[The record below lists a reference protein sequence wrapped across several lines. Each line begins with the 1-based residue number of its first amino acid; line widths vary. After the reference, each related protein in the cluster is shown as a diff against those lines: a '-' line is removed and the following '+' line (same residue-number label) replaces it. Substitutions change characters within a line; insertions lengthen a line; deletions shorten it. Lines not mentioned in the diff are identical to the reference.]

1 MATGRK
7 NQECETETD
16 MRNGMRTCSCSQLH
30 PHRCHAHLVLR
41 NVTVGPCAL
50 LLAVGVLV
58 LASVLPVFA
67 AGVGEGATGVR
78 KWTESGQQLRWTIP
92 DMTAIAGN
100 IFMYQIPENM
110 FGTTVNNYK
119 VTEVDSAR
127 LPHWLAFDS
136 STRTMYGIPMVTDE
150 GVYYINL
157 TATSTDSKLISSDIF
172 PVEVINVPTE
182 STARLEKKF
191 DPIQGDF
198 LQFKSSSGEVRTMT
212 SDTKMAKDLQQSTA
226 VCYNGETRAVVRLS
240 VSVEDLLPRDRV
252 DLVVRMADF
261 VRRDAQSFRLAKRRG
276 SNIVRLLEESVVESG
291 PGDVDIGAV
300 LSQLLSTEL
309 SWRLSC
315 GRFHGVEDFSK
326 VMYHNA
332 REGVLSKVLGYG
344 VVGWQVTSTAAREQR
359 RRRQAAGFA
368 TPMPTPTVTLS
379 PPSSIPTAPP
389 VTLSS
394 QSAFSTPPLPS
405 LSLTLSPTATPGL
418 VTRPT
423 LEATE
428 SLSSLPV
435 TPSTGISPSPVA
447 TLMPASSTPV
457 LTSMS
462 APLAPSSVGVLPTL
476 TSLEPSSPVLSSPT
490 VATSGISSL
499 SLLPTVGFQTMT
511 FTATMQPT
519 STGVGVEPTTAVQ
532 LSSSILPSTGMSS
545 SLELSTTPSITAVFT
560 TTSSQLGLTPSPTPT
575 GSTSAQLA
583 TTVAVQSSTPV
594 LVPSPTSVF
603 PALSSTSAVATSRKS
618 ATTDVATP
626 SVALSLSGGFE
637 STTVTALASA
647 SRLATSTTA
656 MFETISELATLS
668 RLSTSTSAS
677 AVTAELATP
686 SVFPTSVPS
695 ATSTVSATSSRLA
708 TSISAPTLA
717 TTELA
722 MSSAPTVVTTELA
735 TSSALLTGVATLSRF
750 STSSAT
756 AVTSELATP
765 SVVVTT
771 SASSVLS
778 GVAPSSTTVPGF
790 LSSSSLTSF
799 LPSSTILPSPS
810 PTSFLADPLTP
821 STPLVS
827 PSSASSLSSVFFTVP
842 TTLSTLPTPSPP
854 VVSSTAALVS
864 NSTLPTPS
872 PAVVSSTAVVSSSI
886 STPTVPP
893 NQPPLLVNHL
903 DHLQVSAGQVY
914 YSRVPYD
921 TFYDM
926 EDAMNTRGLTLEL
939 VALDGT
945 TWLFLNHEWQAL
957 YGIPPLDSANQIF
970 HFILV
975 AYDSQGLAT
984 RDAFQLTVT
993 QPPTPSHVFT
1003 AVIDIDYNT
1012 FQSDILSWIS
1022 LSEKISTH
1030 FRDRT
1035 TNFILIDSVE
1045 EGSVVFSW
1053 SNISLSSTTCQNATI
1068 QSLAAELLN
1077 PDGTVNPTFVTSL
1090 SPDYP
1095 VTEARVRY
1103 QGVCGVGVVS
1113 PLPTAAATLAPAP
1126 LSHSNHLLGTVVPA
1140 ACIAAILLLL
1150 GVVAC
1155 CLYRRKE
1162 SGKKLPKYDKLTL
1175 TKNRKP
1181 IVLED
1186 EVEMKDTKP
1195 SKPIVL
1201 PDEKPPATRLPM
1213 RRPAPPPYRIPDTQE
1228 LLSGMEPQASALPPP
1243 PRYTASVP
1251 RKPPPPYRL
1260 PPPYTPSASPLPEPL
1275 SFADTKV

>member
-1 MATGRK
+1 MATGKK
-7 NQECETETD
+7 NQECETD
-16 MRNGMRTCSCSQLH
+16 VRNGMRTCSCSQLH
-30 PHRCHAHLVLR
+30 LHRCHAHLVLR

-67 AGVGEGATGVR
+67 AGVGEGTTGVGNGSEGVG
-78 KWTESGQQLRWTIP
+78 KGSADMEGWTESGQQLRWTIP

-110 FGTTVNNYK
+110 FGTTVSIYK

-136 STRTMYGIPMVTDE
+136 STRTIYGVPMVTDE

-157 TATSTDSKLISSDIF
+157 TATLADSKLVSSDIF
-172 PVEVINVPTE
+172 PVEVVNVPTE

-212 SDTKMAKDLQQSTA
+212 SDTKIAQDSQQSNA

-240 VSVEDLLPRDRV
+240 VNVEDLLPRDRV
-252 DLVVRMADF
+252 DLVVTMADF
-261 VRRDAQSFRLAKRRG
+261 VRRDPQSFRLTKRRG
-276 SNIVRLLEESVVESG
+276 SNIVRLLEESMVESG

-300 LSQLLSTEL
+300 LSQPSSAEL

-315 GRFHGVEDFSK
+315 GRFHGVDDFSK

-332 REGVLSKVLGYG
+332 KEGVLSKVLGFG

-359 RRRQAAGFA
+359 RKRQAAGFA

-379 PPSSIPTAPP
+379 PPSSIPTASP

-405 LSLTLSPTATPGL
+405 LSLSLSPTATPGS

-447 TLMPASSTPV
+447 TLMPASSTLV

-462 APLAPSSVGVLPTL
+462 APLAPSSGSSIGVLPTF
-476 TSLEPSSPVLSSPT
+476 TSLEPSSPVLSFSPS

-499 SLLPTVGFQTMT
+499 SLPTVGFEMTT
-511 FTATMQPT
+511 FTAAMQPT
-519 STGVGVEPTTAVQ
+519 STSMGVEPTTAVQ
-532 LSSSILPSTGMSS
+532 LSTSILPSIGMSS

-583 TTVAVQSSTPV
+583 TTVEVQSSTPV
-594 LVPSPTSVF
+594 LVPSPSSVF

-618 ATTDVATP
+618 ATTDVVTP

-647 SRLATSTTA
+647 SRLATSSA

-668 RLSTSTSAS
+668 RLSTTSSAS
-677 AVTAELATP
+677 AVTAELATS
-686 SVFPTSVPS
+686 SVLATSVPS
-695 ATSTVSATSSRLA
+695 ATSTVSATSSRLVA
-708 TSISAPTLA
+708 TISAPTLA

-722 MSSAPTVVTTELA
+722 MSSALLA
-735 TSSALLTGVATLSRF
+735 SVATLSRF
-750 STSSAT
+750 STSLAT
-756 AVTSELATP
+756 TVTSELDTP
-765 SVVVTT
+765 SVVVGSTVSSELVTVSSHT
-771 SASSVLS
+771 SASPVLS
-778 GVAPSSTTVPGF
+778 AIAPSSTTVPGS
-790 LSSSSLTSF
+790 LASSSLTSF
-799 LPSSTILPSPS
+799 RPSSTILPSPS
-810 PTSFLADPLTP
+810 PTSFLGDSLTP
-821 STPLVS
+821 ST

-842 TTLSTLPTPSPP
+842 TTLSTLPTPGPP

-957 YGIPPLDSANQIF
+957 YGIPPLDSADQIF

-993 QPPTPSHVFT
+993 QPPTPSHIFT
-1003 AVIDIDYNT
+1003 AIIDIDYNT

-1053 SNISLSSTTCQNATI
+1053 SNISLSSATCQNATI
-1068 QSLAAELLN
+1068 QNLAAELLN
-1077 PDGTVNPTFVTSL
+1077 PDGTVNPAFVTSL
-1090 SPDYP
+1090 LPEYP
-1095 VTEARVRY
+1095 VTDTQV
-1103 QGVCGVGVVS
+1103 
-1113 PLPTAAATLAPAP
+1113 
-1126 LSHSNHLLGTVVPA
+1126 
-1140 ACIAAILLLL
+1140 
-1150 GVVAC
+1150 
-1155 CLYRRKE
+1155 RRKE

-1201 PDEKPPATRLPM
+1201 PDEKPPATRLPT

>member
-1 MATGRK
+1 
-7 NQECETETD
+7 
-16 MRNGMRTCSCSQLH
+16 
-30 PHRCHAHLVLR
+30 
-41 NVTVGPCAL
+41 
-50 LLAVGVLV
+50 
-58 LASVLPVFA
+58 
-67 AGVGEGATGVR
+67 
-78 KWTESGQQLRWTIP
+78 
-92 DMTAIAGN
+92 MTAIAGN

-110 FGTTVNNYK
+110 FGTTVSNYK

-127 LPHWLAFDS
+127 LPHWLTFDS
-136 STRTMYGIPMVTDE
+136 STRTIYGVPMVTDE

-157 TATSTDSKLISSDIF
+157 TATSADSKLVSSDIF
-172 PVEVINVPTE
+172 PVEVVNVPTE
-182 STARLEKKF
+182 STARFEKKF

-212 SDTKMAKDLQQSTA
+212 SDTKMAEDSQQSNA

-252 DLVVRMADF
+252 DLVVTMADF
-261 VRRDAQSFRLAKRRG
+261 VRRDPQSFRLTKHRG

-291 PGDVDIGAV
+291 PGDVDIGTV
-300 LSQLLSTEL
+300 LSQPSSTEL

-332 REGVLSKVLGYG
+332 REGVLTKVLGYG
-344 VVGWQVTSTAAREQR
+344 VIGWQVTSTAAREQR
-359 RRRQAAGFA
+359 RKRQAAGFA

-379 PPSSIPTAPP
+379 PPSSIPTASP

-394 QSAFSTPPLPS
+394 PSAFFTTPLPPLPS

-462 APLAPSSVGVLPTL
+462 APLAPSTASSLGVLPTL
-476 TSLEPSSPVLSSPT
+476 TSLEPSSPVLSFSPT

-499 SLLPTVGFQTMT
+499 SLPTVGFETT
-511 FTATMQPT
+511 TLTATMQPT
-519 STGVGVEPTTAVQ
+519 SISVGVEPTTAVQ
-532 LSSSILPSTGMSS
+532 LSTSILPSTGMSS
-545 SLELSTTPSITAVFT
+545 SMELSTTPSITAVFT

-575 GSTSAQLA
+575 GSTSALA
-583 TTVAVQSSTPV
+583 TTVAVQSSTP
-594 LVPSPTSVF
+594 VPSPTSVF

-618 ATTDVATP
+618 DVVTP

-637 STTVTALASA
+637 STTVTAFASA
-647 SRLATSTTA
+647 SRPATSTTA

-668 RLSTSTSAS
+668 RLSTASSAS
-677 AVTAELATP
+677 AVTAELATD

-695 ATSTVSATSSRLA
+695 ATSTVSATSSRLVA
-708 TSISAPTLA
+708 TISAPTLA

-722 MSSAPTVVTTELA
+722 TSSAPTLATTELATSSAPTVVTTELV
-735 TSSALLTGVATLSRF
+735 TSSALLTGVATFSRF

-765 SVVVTT
+765 SVVLRT

-778 GVAPSSTTVPGF
+778 GIAPSSTKVPGS
-790 LSSSSLTSF
+790 LASSSLTSF
-799 LPSSTILPSPS
+799 LPSPTILPSPS
-810 PTSFLADPLTP
+810 PTSFLGDPLTP

-827 PSSASSLSSVFFTVP
+827 PSSASSLSSIFFTVP
-842 TTLSTLPTPSPP
+842 TTLSTLPTPGPP

-872 PAVVSSTAVVSSSI
+872 PAVVNSTAVVSSSV

-957 YGIPPLDSANQIF
+957 YGIPPLDSADQIF

-975 AYDSQGLAT
+975 VYDSQGLAT

-993 QPPTPSHVFT
+993 QPPTPSHIFT
-1003 AVIDIDYNT
+1003 AVIDINYNT

-1053 SNISLSSTTCQNATI
+1053 SNISLSSATCQNATI

-1090 SPDYP
+1090 LPDYP

-1103 QGVCGVGVVS
+1103 QGVCGIGVVS

-1201 PDEKPPATRLPM
+1201 PDEKPPATRLPT

>member
-1 MATGRK
+1 
-7 NQECETETD
+7 
-16 MRNGMRTCSCSQLH
+16 
-30 PHRCHAHLVLR
+30 
-41 NVTVGPCAL
+41 
-50 LLAVGVLV
+50 
-58 LASVLPVFA
+58 
-67 AGVGEGATGVR
+67 
-78 KWTESGQQLRWTIP
+78 
-92 DMTAIAGN
+92 MTAIAGN

-110 FGTTVNNYK
+110 FGTTVSNYK

-127 LPHWLAFDS
+127 LPHWLTFDS
-136 STRTMYGIPMVTDE
+136 STRTIYGVPMVTDE

-157 TATSTDSKLISSDIF
+157 TATSADSKLVSSDIF
-172 PVEVINVPTE
+172 PVEVVNVPTE
-182 STARLEKKF
+182 STARFEKKF

-212 SDTKMAKDLQQSTA
+212 SDTKMAEDSQQSNA

-252 DLVVRMADF
+252 DLVVTMADF
-261 VRRDAQSFRLAKRRG
+261 VRRDPQSFRLTKHRG

-291 PGDVDIGAV
+291 PGDVDIGTV
-300 LSQLLSTEL
+300 LSQPSSTEL

-332 REGVLSKVLGYG
+332 REGVLTKVLGYG
-344 VVGWQVTSTAAREQR
+344 VIGWQVTSTAAREQR
-359 RRRQAAGFA
+359 RKRQAAGFA

-379 PPSSIPTAPP
+379 PPSSIPTASP

-394 QSAFSTPPLPS
+394 PSAFFTTPLPPLPS

-462 APLAPSSVGVLPTL
+462 APLAPSTASSLGVLPTL
-476 TSLEPSSPVLSSPT
+476 TSLEPSSPVLSFSPT

-499 SLLPTVGFQTMT
+499 SLPTVGFETT
-511 FTATMQPT
+511 TLTATMQPT
-519 STGVGVEPTTAVQ
+519 SISVGVEPTTAVQ
-532 LSSSILPSTGMSS
+532 LSTSILPSTGMSS
-545 SLELSTTPSITAVFT
+545 SMELSTTPSITAVFT

-575 GSTSAQLA
+575 GSTSALA
-583 TTVAVQSSTPV
+583 TTVAVQSSTP
-594 LVPSPTSVF
+594 VPSPTSVF
-603 PALSSTSAVATSRKS
+603 PALSSTSAVATS
-618 ATTDVATP
+618 
-626 SVALSLSGGFE
+626 L
-637 STTVTALASA
+637 
-647 SRLATSTTA
+647 
-656 MFETISELATLS
+656 
-668 RLSTSTSAS
+668 
-677 AVTAELATP
+677 
-686 SVFPTSVPS
+686 
-695 ATSTVSATSSRLA
+695 
-708 TSISAPTLA
+708 
-717 TTELA
+717 
-722 MSSAPTVVTTELA
+722 
-735 TSSALLTGVATLSRF
+735 
-750 STSSAT
+750 
-756 AVTSELATP
+756 
-765 SVVVTT
+765 
-771 SASSVLS
+771 
-778 GVAPSSTTVPGF
+778 
-790 LSSSSLTSF
+790 
-799 LPSSTILPSPS
+799 
-810 PTSFLADPLTP
+810 
-821 STPLVS
+821 
-827 PSSASSLSSVFFTVP
+827 P
-842 TTLSTLPTPSPP
+842 TTLSTLPTPGPP

-872 PAVVSSTAVVSSSI
+872 PAVVNSTAVVSSSV

-957 YGIPPLDSANQIF
+957 YGIPPLDSADQIF

-975 AYDSQGLAT
+975 VYDSQGLAT

-993 QPPTPSHVFT
+993 QPPTPSHIFT
-1003 AVIDIDYNT
+1003 AVIDINYNT

-1053 SNISLSSTTCQNATI
+1053 SNISLSSATCQNATI

-1090 SPDYP
+1090 LPDYP

-1103 QGVCGVGVVS
+1103 QGVCGIGVVS

-1201 PDEKPPATRLPM
+1201 PDEKPPATRLPT